1 MNVEIIGMIGAEKGT
16 SSKNQ
21 VSVIGTGVSKDHI
34 VRFAKAHEDSGFDKV
49 LVGYRSVSYTHL
61 TLPTT
66 PYV

>member
-49 LVGYRSVSYTHL
+49 LHHYLSPR
-61 TLPTT
+61 
-66 PYV
+66 